1 MKLDSNPSY
10 QLNPLFLGFKPK
22 ENKISYDSHYQKK

>member
-22 ENKISYDSHYQKK
+22 ENEISYDSHYQKK